1 MNALFEF
8 CGSDI
13 TTRPDFFATLLS
25 FKTDPNLCDSAYRCA
40 FEFFSSKFRDNP
52 CNLTQLSKKSEVKT
66 PSVVSSS
73 VEEECGDKLNNTAVK
88 IEDQE
93 RVDSVVA
100 CFRFAM
106 TDLVATT
113 TRLLSLLRSRCG
125 H

>member
-1 MNALFEF
+1 MNDLFEF

-13 TTRPDFFATLLS
+13 TTRPDFFATFMS

-73 VEEECGDKLNNTAVK
+73 LEEECGGDKLNNTAVK
-88 IEDQE
+88 IGNPE
-93 RVDSVVA
+93 RVDA
-100 CFRFAM
+100 CFRYAM

-113 TRLLSLLRSRCG
+113 TRLLSLLRSRCR

>member
-13 TTRPDFFATLLS
+13 TKRPDFFATLMS

-40 FEFFSSKFRDNP
+40 FEFLSSKFRDNP

-73 VEEECGDKLNNTAVK
+73 VEEECGDKLNNKA
-88 IEDQE
+88 EDQE

>member
-8 CGSDI
+8 RGSDI

-52 CNLTQLSKKSEVKT
+52 CNLTQLSKKSEIKS

-73 VEEECGDKLNNTAVK
+73 VEEECDDKLNNTA
-88 IEDQE
+88 EDQE

>member
-66 PSVVSSS
+66 LSSVVSSS
-73 VEEECGDKLNNTAVK
+73 VEEECDDKLNNTA
-88 IEDQE
+88 EDQE
-93 RVDSVVA
+93 RVDSDVA